1 MDQRQRNR
9 MEITEQ
15 SIQSTAKKLG
25 TRLLMKSL
33 RLATAE
39 SCTGGWVAK
48 VITDIAGSSDWFE
61 CAIVSYSNTSKHHF
75 LGVPDGLL
83 LDHGAVSENTVLA
96 MLRGLFEQTRADAGI
111 SISGVAG
118 PGGGSE
124 DRPVGTVWIA
134 WGLRGRMAHTQ
145 KFRFDGD
152 RYQVRLQS
160 VAAALDAMLELVEST

>member
-1 MDQRQRNR
+1 

-15 SIQSTAKKLG
+15 SIQSAAKRLG
-25 TRLLMKSL
+25 ARLLMKRL

-61 CAIVSYSNTSKHHF
+61 CAIVSYSNHSKHHF

-96 MLRGLFEQTRADAGI
+96 MLRGLFEQSRADAGI
-111 SISGVAG
+111 SISGIAG
-118 PGGGSE
+118 PTGGS
-124 DRPVGTVWIA
+124 DDKPVGTVWIA
-134 WGLRGRMAHTQ
+134 WGLRGQMAHTQ
-145 KFRFDGD
+145 MFRFDGD
-152 RYQVRLQS
+152 RNQVRIQS
-160 VAAALDAMLELVEST
+160 VAAAIDALLELIEDA

>member
-1 MDQRQRNR
+1 
-9 MEITEQ
+9 MEINEP
-15 SIQSTAKKLG
+15 SIQAIAKKLG
-25 TRLLMKSL
+25 ARLLMKGR

-48 VITDIAGSSDWFE
+48 VITDIPGSSDWFE

-111 SISGVAG
+111 SISGIAG

-124 DRPVGTVWIA
+124 DKPVGTVWIA
-134 WGLRGRMAHTQ
+134 WGLRGKLAHTQ
-145 KFRFDGD
+145 MFRFDGD
-152 RYQVRLQS
+152 RNAVRLQS
-160 VAAALDAMLELVEST
+160 VAAALDAMLELVESA